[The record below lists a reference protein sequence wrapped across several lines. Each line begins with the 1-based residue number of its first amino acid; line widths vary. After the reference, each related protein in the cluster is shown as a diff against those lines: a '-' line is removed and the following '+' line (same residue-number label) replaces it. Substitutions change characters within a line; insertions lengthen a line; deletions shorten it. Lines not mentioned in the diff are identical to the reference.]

1 MVAMHA
7 DVKGMLLVRL
17 TVRVFKAHAVRDR
30 VGEGGECGEECV
42 SIWQHSTEFEGSMAH
57 TGHAQQWNIG

>member
-30 VGEGGECGEECV
+30 VGGG
-42 SIWQHSTEFEGSMAH
+42 
-57 TGHAQQWNIG
+57 